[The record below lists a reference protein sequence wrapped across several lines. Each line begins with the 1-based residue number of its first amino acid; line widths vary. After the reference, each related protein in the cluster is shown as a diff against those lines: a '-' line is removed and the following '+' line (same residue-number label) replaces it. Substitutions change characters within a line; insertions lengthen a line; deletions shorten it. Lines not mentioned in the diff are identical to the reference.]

1 VTNPEKVVDLLKKT
15 GKAYCDDCLGNVLG
29 INRHE
34 VHTITSSLGLTAE
47 FTRTLASCP
56 QQCSTREKLVTRYN
70 SASQNFISTASAA
83 DTDSI
88 GGEIS

>member
-1 VTNPEKVVDLLKKT
+1 MTNPKKVVDLLKKT
-15 GKAYCDDCLGNVLG
+15 GKAYCDDCLGNVVG

-47 FTRTLASCP
+47 FTRTFASC
-56 QQCSTREKLVTRYN
+56 QCSTREKLVTRYN

-83 DTDSI
+83 DTDWI